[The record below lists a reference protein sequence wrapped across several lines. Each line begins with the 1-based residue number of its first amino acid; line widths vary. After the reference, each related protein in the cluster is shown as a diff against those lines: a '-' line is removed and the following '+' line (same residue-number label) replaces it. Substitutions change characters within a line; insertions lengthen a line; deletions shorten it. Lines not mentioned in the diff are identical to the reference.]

1 MSSAAIRR
9 IALVTD
15 FGGGLYVGQMRACL
29 GALLPELPLIDLVH
43 DLPPFR
49 PELAAYLLP
58 ALVRDMP
65 GNTLYLC
72 VVDPGVGGDRA
83 LLAVESAGNWFIGP
97 DNGLLA
103 PLIRQSD
110 SVASVWHIDWR
121 PERMSPSFHG
131 RDWFVPAAVRLCLG
145 QDLRLSGLETS
156 GMVGTDWSAERCAIL
171 YVDRFGNLIS
181 GLHAAGRDRRH
192 RLQVGERSV
201 RNARTF
207 CQVAPGESFWYENA
221 FGLVEIAVNRGR
233 ADEVLG
239 LAAGDPI
246 GPFIALPD
254 AV

>member
-1 MSSAAIRR
+1 MNPAAIRR

-15 FGGGLYVGQMRACL
+15 FGDGLYVGQMRARL

-49 PELAAYLLP
+49 PDLAAYLLP

-83 LLAVESAGNWFIGP
+83 LLAVESAGDWLIGP

-103 PLIRQSD
+103 PLIQQAD
-110 SVASVWHIDWR
+110 GAVSVWRIGWR
-121 PERMSPSFHG
+121 PERMSSSFHG
-131 RDWFVPAAVRLCLG
+131 RDWIAPAAARLCLG
-145 QDLRLSGLETS
+145 QELRMSCLETS
-156 GMVGTDWSAERCAIL
+156 AMVGSDWPQERGVIL

-181 GLHAAGRDRRH
+181 GLHARGRDRRH
-192 RLQVGERSV
+192 RLQVGEQTL

-207 CQVAPGESFWYENA
+207 CQVVPGESFWYKNA

-233 ADEVLG
+233 ADDLLG